1 MKSKSTSLLR
11 YLMFDLSQISDVMPV
26 NQCEYEYSERAERML
41 ADLKNALP
49 PESAETLD
57 ALDDAYWDIVI
68 EECDDYFEK
77 GFYLG
82 FFLGAKG
89 KRVLDET
96 LKCGE

>member
-26 NQCEYEYSERAERML
+26 NQREYEYSERAERML

-49 PESAETLD
+49 PETAETLD
-57 ALDDAYWDIVI
+57 ALNDAYWDIVI

-82 FFLGAKG
+82 FFL
-89 KRVLDET
+89 
-96 LKCGE
+96 

>member
-1 MKSKSTSLLR
+1 MKRQSTSLLR
-11 YLMFDLSQISDVMPV
+11 HLMFGLSQISEIMPV

-41 ADLKNALP
+41 ADLKNAFP
-49 PESAETLD
+49 PETAETLD
-57 ALDDAYWDIVI
+57 TLNDAYWDIVI

-82 FFLGAKG
+82 FFLGAEGKG
-89 KRVLDET
+89 VLNET